1 MPFNVGHQ
9 SSIPIKIS
17 SLVKTKTNS
26 DELKVGVCDLM
37 AWLCLLMILS
47 TCQTTWALD
56 TRSESKL
63 SNLTR
68 ELLESAREPEFF
80 GWLKRIRRR
89 IHEYPELAFEE
100 DNTSQLI
107 RSELDSLGVEYNWP
121 FAKTGVVGSIG
132 SGLQPWFGLRADMD
146 ALPIQE
152 MVEWE
157 HKSKNNGKMHACGH
171 DAHVTMLLG
180 AAKLLERMKDELKG
194 TVKLVFQPGEESYGG
209 AYHMLKE
216 GALDNVQGI
225 FGLHVAPEIPVGTVD
240 SRPGTMLAAS
250 GRFIATINGK
260 GGHAARPQDTRDPVL
275 AASFSILAL
284 QQIVSRETDPLD
296 AMVVSVSFVEAGQ
309 AGNVIPETVRF
320 GGSIR
325 SLTTEGLVFL
335 QQRVKQIVEMQ
346 AAVHQCTASLDFM
359 EEKMRPYPSTV
370 NDEAMYEHAKQVGEA
385 LLGESNVL
393 LAPMTMGAEDF
404 SFYSQKMKAAFFF
417 IGTKNEAVR
426 SVKRLHSPYFVI
438 DEEVLPIGAA
448 FHAAVAISYLDGHA
462 MDTQ

>member
-26 DELKVGVCDLM
+26 GELKVGVCDLM

-68 ELLESAREPEFF
+68 VLLESAREPEFF

-100 DNTSQLI
+100 DNTSELI
-107 RSELDSLGVEYNWP
+107 KSELDSLGVEYSWP

-240 SRPGTMLAAS
+240 SRPGPMLAAS

-260 GGHAARPQDTRDPVL
+260 GGHAARPQDTRDPIL
-275 AASFSILAL
+275 AASFAILAL
-284 QQIVSRETDPLD
+284 QHIVSRETDPLD
-296 AMVVSVSFVEAGQ
+296 AMVVSVGFIEAGQ
-309 AGNVIPETVRF
+309 AGNVIPETMRF

-325 SLTTEGLVFL
+325 SMTTEGLVFL

-370 NDEAMYEHAKQVGEA
+370 NDEAMYEHGKLVGEA
-385 LLGESNVL
+385 LLGESNVH

-404 SFYSQKMKAAFFF
+404 SFYSEKMKAAFFF

-448 FHAAVAISYLDGHA
+448 FHAAVAISYLDDHA